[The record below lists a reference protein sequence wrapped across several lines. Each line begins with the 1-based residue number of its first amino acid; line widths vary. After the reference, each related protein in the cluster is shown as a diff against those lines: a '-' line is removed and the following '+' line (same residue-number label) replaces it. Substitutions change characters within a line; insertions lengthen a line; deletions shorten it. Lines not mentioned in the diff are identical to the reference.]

1 VCKLAVVGAILLL
14 TTDQEDEMRSL
25 PELRTNIVTTA
36 AISLGLML
44 IGCVLAGCGGPA
56 SPPPPTSVAGP
67 ATATEDNPV
76 PGPAPTDSP
85 GGAPANPPADSPGA
99 PPANPTSDNRARPAG
114 AVDPALAAE
123 IASVPDLG
131 TRKRG
136 VDWPWFLG
144 PTRDS
149 KSSETGLVTPWL
161 EQGPRIVWTRKLG
174 EGYGIGSISR
184 GRLLQFDREQDQA
197 VLLCLNAETGE
208 ELWRFA
214 YPTDYSDLYG
224 YNGGPRASPV
234 VEGDGVYIFGAE
246 GWLHCLSLVDGQ
258 VRWKVDT
265 TRKFSVVQNFFGV
278 GSTPV
283 IEGDL
288 LLVMVGGSPPEDLEI
303 PPGQLDRVSGQD
315 SGIVAFDKRSGEVR
329 YKITNELA
337 SYASLQLA
345 TIGGRRW
352 AFAFCRGG
360 LVAFEPATGKV
371 DFEYPWRARTL
382 ESVNASTPVVVGDE
396 VFISETYSIG
406 SSLLKVAPGRHEVV
420 WSDDP
425 NRREKSFKA
434 HWNTPIFV
442 DGYLYGCSGRN
453 PPDAELRCIEWK
465 TGQVKWSEPTM
476 IRSSLLY
483 VDGHFVS
490 MGEFGSLELIKVNP
504 EKYERISEITYKRP
518 ATAPA
523 AEPSP
528 LDLPEPNLLRT
539 PCWAAPILSH
549 GLMYV
554 RGEDRLLCL
563 DLIPE

>member
-1 VCKLAVVGAILLL
+1 
-14 TTDQEDEMRSL
+14 MR
-25 PELRTNIVTTA
+25 PHIEKPAYCFTTA
-36 AISLGLML
+36 ARIVAALML
-44 IGCVLAGCGGPA
+44 VHAVVVLAILAGCGGPA
-56 SPPPPTSVAGP
+56 QPGATAPEGGKPEVAGP
-67 ATATEDNPV
+67 VASPAAAPGTAESPEGGESVHRAGSPKASPAHEASSASAPAAAATAP
-76 PGPAPTDSP
+76 
-85 GGAPANPPADSPGA
+85 
-99 PPANPTSDNRARPAG
+99 
-114 AVDPALAAE
+114 VDPALAAE
-123 IASVPDLG
+123 VAAIPDLR
-131 TRKRG
+131 TRKKG
-136 VDWPWFLG
+136 TDWPWFLG

-149 KSSETGLVTPWL
+149 KSTETGLVAPWPPA
-161 EQGPRIVWTRKLG
+161 GPRIVWTRSLG
-174 EGYGIGSISR
+174 EGYGIGSVSR
-184 GRLLQFDREQDQA
+184 GRLLQFDREKDEA

-214 YPTDYSDLYG
+214 YPTEYSDLYG
-224 YNGGPRASPV
+224 YNGGPRASPI
-234 VEGDGVYIFGAE
+234 VEGDRVYIFGAE
-246 GWLHCLSLVDGQ
+246 GWLHCLSLADGT
-258 VRWKVDT
+258 VRWKIDT
-265 TRKFSVVQNFFGV
+265 SRRFSVVQNFFGV

-288 LLVMVGGSPPEDLEI
+288 LLVMIGGSPPADQEI
-303 PPGQLDRVSGQD
+303 PPGQLDRVSGAG
-315 SGIVAFDKRSGEVR
+315 SGIVALDKRTGEVR
-329 YKITNELA
+329 YQITDELA

-345 TIGGRRW
+345 TLGGRRW

-360 LVAFEPATGKV
+360 LVAFEPSTGKI

-425 NRREKSFKA
+425 TRRDKSFKA

-465 TGQVKWSEPTM
+465 TGKVKWSEPTQ

-483 VDGHFVS
+483 VDGHFIS

-518 ATAPA
+518 SSAP
-523 AEPSP
+523 P
-528 LDLPEPNLLRT
+528 LPGIEESNLLRT

-563 DLIPE
+563 EVIPE